1 MDKLRKSESSSLQL
15 ALPFETSET
24 TAEESDTDES
34 LKNLDELDLM
44 ALIYELKY
52 NRRSLDKA
60 YLKAAEREL
69 EKRQANPS

>member
-1 MDKLRKSESSSLQL
+1 MNKLRKSASSSLQL
-15 ALPFETSET
+15 SLPFETSKT
-24 TAEESDTDES
+24 TAKESDTDKS
-34 LKNLDELDLM
+34 LKKLDEIDLL

-52 NRRSLDKA
+52 NRRFLDKM

>member
-1 MDKLRKSESSSLQL
+1 MNKLRRSESSSLQL

-24 TAEESDTDES
+24 TAEKSDTDKS
-34 LKNLDELDLM
+34 LNKLDEVDLM

-60 YLKAAEREL
+60 YLNAAEREL
-69 EKRQANPS
+69 EKRQADPS

>member
-1 MDKLRKSESSSLQL
+1 LE
-15 ALPFETSET
+15 LPFET
-24 TAEESDTDES
+24 TAEEEDTDES

-44 ALIYELKY
+44 ALRYELKY
-52 NRRSLDKA
+52 NRRVLDEA

>member
-1 MDKLRKSESSSLQL
+1 MNKLRRSESSSLQL

-24 TAEESDTDES
+24 RAEKSDADKS
-34 LKNLDELDLM
+34 LKKLDELDLM